1 MLTRRF
7 HCATPCPQS
16 GPWPDR
22 TKRVVQEGGHWPPW
36 RCQQSACWES
46 QFRISLFLRARGP
59 PDRDL
64 HSHCPSTP
72 FTISQQKQHYSLG
85 PSRCRPSRSIGPHPP
100 SVPELR
106 PNRCRDASMP
116 LCRPPLPLPLNKVA
130 HVAPFPTDSSDRP
143 LFCSPPG
150 QHAFPTAP
158 QTFCAS
164 TPIAVR
170 QSTQKLKQDNQ

>member
-1 MLTRRF
+1 MPTRRF

-64 HSHCPSTP
+64 NCAPTP
-72 FTISQQKQHYSLG
+72 FIISQQKQHYSLG
-85 PSRCRPSRSIGPHPP
+85 ASRYRPSRSIGPHSH

-106 PNRCRDASMP
+106 PNRSRDASMP

-130 HVAPFPTDSSDRP
+130 HVAPPFPP
-143 LFCSPPG
+143 IP
-150 QHAFPTAP
+150 
-158 QTFCAS
+158 
-164 TPIAVR
+164 PIALFSVHR
-170 QSTQKLKQDNQ
+170 QPARIPHHAANFVPSTSIAASQYT